1 MTTQLHQT
9 ESTGARERQV
19 ESEAVSQE
27 SASEVLRRILDAP
40 LSPKNPPGSRII
52 TGHLQGIDDEGRVLF
67 VAEQGDGA
75 PVPVAIG
82 AAISD
87 GVLIPAARNH
97 QRALVVC
104 TDDSP
109 SRWVLIGLVRERVA
123 SAARDAAPGELE
135 VKLDGET
142 LRLTADREIELRCG
156 NASLILR
163 QSGRVILKGTHV
175 VTSSRGP
182 LKVKGATVEIN

>member
-1 MTTQLHQT
+1 MTTHFHQS
-9 ESTGARERQV
+9 ESTRAREAQPEPEGASK
-19 ESEAVSQE
+19 ESTAD
-27 SASEVLRRILDAP
+27 VLRRILDAP
-40 LSPKNPPGSRII
+40 LSTKSPPNSQIV

-67 VAEQGDGA
+67 VAEQGDGL
-75 PVPVAIG
+75 PVPVVIG
-82 AAISD
+82 MAISD

-97 QRALVVC
+97 QRALVVR
-104 TDDSP
+104 TDESP
-109 SRWVLIGLVRERVA
+109 SHWVLIGLVRERVS
-123 SAARDAAPGELE
+123 SAARDAVPGELE
-135 VKLDGET
+135 VKVDGET

-156 NASLILR
+156 NASLVLR